1 MVTQGTLRKTI
12 LGVGVKRLS
21 GGSRVFGGVCFG
33 DFPISAK
40 QEQRRLG
47 RVSMDEGVAEIEESD
62 YSEESES
69 TENCR
74 IEAEFACPIAAYLLD
89 FQIPAFS
96 VCPRDLQVV
105 FVRSAR
111 CFCSQWSFVVLL
123 MIVQLLGWL
132 QPSVLYA
139 LLGEYEVESGE
150 TTNQG
155 RSALV
160 FSKGIEVKKVN
171 VIELDNT
178 VLTSESPSAVLRTG
192 SKLLKIIST
201 SESLSDS
208 VEEGCDKGVYVD
220 GVSGEEDDGS
230 SAENDS
236 MEEGVPGQDRPSG
249 NEVSKDYGDDVLD
262 SELGDFGSKSG
273 EDTDF
278 GSKSVS
284 LSKELKEEYVHFTA
298 ETKKADMTEG
308 TSQLFSCNLSQ
319 RIDDKDLGTVDNLE
333 RVSGGEEVGPKV
345 AMAGVILDAH
355 YVFDKMPQSNPK
367 GHHQIS
373 EAKQDGLLSAKFCD
387 GLSNSNEVSFA
398 IWWLISRGPAVIL
411 RKRNLKM
418 DYSVRSNG
426 ADSFQ

>member
-1 MVTQGTLRKTI
+1 MSVEKEEK
-12 LGVGVKRLS
+12 VVARL
-21 GGSRVFGGVCFG
+21 
-33 DFPISAK
+33 PKA
-40 QEQRRLG
+40 E
-47 RVSMDEGVAEIEESD
+47 VA
-62 YSEESES
+62 
-69 TENCR
+69 
-74 IEAEFACPIAAYLLD
+74 
-89 FQIPAFS
+89 
-96 VCPRDLQVV
+96 
-105 FVRSAR
+105 
-111 CFCSQWSFVVLL
+111 
-123 MIVQLLGWL
+123 
-132 QPSVLYA
+132 
-139 LLGEYEVESGE
+139 GEYEVESGE

-192 SKLLKIIST
+192 SKLLKIVST

-373 EAKQDGLLSAKFCD
+373 KAKQDGLLSAKFCD
-387 GLSNSNEVSFA
+387 GLSNSNE
-398 IWWLISRGPAVIL
+398 
-411 RKRNLKM
+411 
-418 DYSVRSNG
+418 
-426 ADSFQ
+426 